1 MDRFLFRHIDNSPL
15 VIFRIIFGLLLFLES
30 WGAIVTGWVQKT
42 MIEPQFTFNFIGF
55 DFLQPLPGWGMYY
68 YYIIM
73 GIFGFFVMLGYRYRL
88 SMIAFF
94 LMWSASY
101 LIQKTSYNNHYYLTM
116 LLSFLMIFLPAHT
129 NYALDTRRIAGL
141 KSNSVPYW
149 TSLVLMLQIGLVYFY
164 GGIAK
169 TYPDWL
175 QAIPARIFLASKANF
190 PLIGGLLNTDW
201 FPYFLSYG
209 GLLFDLL
216 IVPLLLIRRTRLFGF
231 GLSIFFHLF
240 NAIVFQV
247 GIFPF
252 LSLAF
257 AVFFF
262 SPRVSQKMFF
272 KKKNYYEGKEVRI
285 PAFKNVIVASL
296 CLYFLIQFLL
306 PLRHWII
313 KDDVL
318 WTEEG
323 HRLSWRMM
331 LRAKAGT
338 QTFTVVDKDTGISER
353 INKSDFLTAKQIR
366 SLNTKPDF
374 IWQFSQHLKKHYAQQ
389 GKEIHVFVKGAVS
402 VNGKPRQALVN
413 DTIDLAAVKWEHF
426 KHSDWL
432 LPSKN

>member
-30 WGAIVTGWVQKT
+30 WGAIITGWVKRT
-42 MIEPQFTFNFIGF
+42 LIEPQFTFNFIGF
-55 DFLQPLPGWGMYY
+55 EFLQPLPGWGMYY
-68 YYIIM
+68 YYSIM
-73 GIFGFFVMLGYRYRL
+73 GIFGLFVMLGYRYRL
-88 SMIAFF
+88 SMTAFF
-94 LMWSASY
+94 LMWSATY
-101 LIQKTSYNNHYYLTM
+101 LMQKTSYNNHYYLTM
-116 LLSFLMIFLPAHT
+116 LLSFLMIFLPANT
-129 NYALDTRRIAGL
+129 SYSLDCRRLSGL
-141 KSNSVPYW
+141 KSNAVPYW

-209 GLLFDLL
+209 GLLFDLC
-216 IVPLLLIRRTRLFGF
+216 IVPLLLFKRTRSIGF

-262 SPRVSQKMFF
+262 SPKVSRELFF
-272 KKKNYYEGKEVRI
+272 KRKEYYNRNEIII
-285 PAFKNVIVASL
+285 PRFKRVLITFLSF
-296 CLYFLIQFLL
+296 YFAIQFLL
-306 PLRHWII
+306 PLRHWVI

-331 LRAKAGT
+331 LRAKSGT
-338 QTFTVVDKDTGISER
+338 QTFTVIDKHTGMSER
-353 INKSDFLTAKQIR
+353 INKSEFLTAKQIR

-374 IWQFSQHLKKHYAQQ
+374 IWQFSQRLKKHYAKQ
-389 GKEIHVFVKGAVS
+389 GKDVEIYVKGAVS
-402 VNGKPRQALVN
+402 VNGKPRRALVN
-413 DTIDLAAVKWEHF
+413 ESVDLAAIKWQHF

-432 LPSKN
+432 LPDKN